1 MKKLKGGARFDGERQ
16 FKSALPNRI
25 LNIVQNNMNLPNVIY
40 DLFMLLYLLK
50 NADSIIS
57 ADIDLSKFDINS
69 AIGFFPQ
76 NKQLW
81 GIYDFEGLCQ
91 NVNEKYAE
99 LQKRVD
105 EFITLYITEKGL
117 VKEGESDE
125 ENLRFLNSLF
135 DELKRDLIDGELLE
149 EEAYKLGDMDYSQLT
164 LENCINVAKEM
175 KLIEIEYEYMV
186 KQKKML
192 LYRGGEECFGDRDTY
207 SFSLTPFSGF
217 VNDTTG
223 CAISYAANT
232 GMEQEPKKGPYVL
245 SVCIF
250 NPYEQE
256 DLFYI
261 PKLCP
266 LASLMGHGE
275 IWHGRTKIPER
286 MVKLGKIEFEGL
298 VSGSIYFSD
307 KDRFF
312 KPLVTSL
319 TQKQIDKK
327 IERAELD
334 PRFTKIVKIIPSE
347 GAENYASH
355 IPKAEED
362 KGYINVYVFKNTD
375 TSVRLFEDEVLPLH
389 PFTTDKERKKNS
401 DLEEEFGQFALSAG
415 YNTNAAQGG
424 GKTKRNKTKRRKA
437 SKRKVSKR
445 KCRRHKS
452 RRTRRR

>member
-16 FKSALPNRI
+16 FKSALSNRI
-25 LNIVQNNMNLPNVIY
+25 LNIVQNNLNLPNVIY

-57 ADIDLSKFDINS
+57 ADIDLSSFDINS
-69 AIGFFPQ
+69 AISFFPK
-76 NKQLW
+76 NKRFW

-105 EFITLYITEKGL
+105 EFIPLYITEKDL

-135 DELKRDLIDGELLE
+135 DKLKGDLIDGELLE
-149 EEAYKLGDMDYSQLT
+149 EEADKLGYMIDSKLT
-164 LENCINVAKEM
+164 LENCINIAKKM

-192 LYRGGEECFGDRDTY
+192 LYRGGEECFGNRDTY

-217 VNDTTG
+217 VNGTDG
-223 CAISYAANT
+223 CAISYAANSA
-232 GMEQEPKKGPYVL
+232 MEEEPKRGPYVL

-250 NPYEQE
+250 NPDEQK

-266 LASLMGHGE
+266 LASLMGGGE

-298 VSGSIYFSD
+298 VGKHYFSD

-334 PRFTKIVKIIPSE
+334 PRFTKIVKIIPPEVADSV
-347 GAENYASH
+347 GSH

-375 TSVRLFEDEVLPLH
+375 TNVRLFEDEVLPVH
-389 PFTTDKERKKNS
+389 PFATYKEKKKNS